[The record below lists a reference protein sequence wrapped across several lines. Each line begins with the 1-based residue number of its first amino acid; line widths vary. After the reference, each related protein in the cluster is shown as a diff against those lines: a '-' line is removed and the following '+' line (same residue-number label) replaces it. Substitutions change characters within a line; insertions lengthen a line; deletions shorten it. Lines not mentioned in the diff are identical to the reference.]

1 MLIGCASPGIEPL
14 ARNLPP
20 PPRFAQPVAT
30 PEPRA
35 GESALAVAARERAAR
50 KRANAVI
57 SNMNGWY
64 AGVRKSYGAKP

>member
-1 MLIGCASPGIEPL
+1 MLIGCASSGIEPL

-20 PPRFAQPVAT
+20 PPRFAQPVVT

-57 SNMNGWY
+57 SNTNGWY
-64 AGVRKSYGAKP
+64 AGVRKNYGVK